1 MHVKKTLVSCT
12 ARVHGC
18 PWFRLIKRIHEG
30 FRIHELVLRSQ
41 TPETE
46 KEVMDQRDGNPM
58 ELHIFYGKIHGFRVR
73 FSLEPFFIDGKRHRT
88 LVYHNFYDL
97 EWSAVWD
104 KPTQPWQ
111 WKIIFTNKIVFKIG
125 NVPLRKGNKT
135 LLRNEQSLCVIME
148 KVDGCRARKIASNGD
163 QK

>member
-1 MHVKKTLVSCT
+1 MDVRLVSPDK
-12 ARVHGC
+12 AHPWRLQDPWVGPPEPNSWNWEGSHGSKG
-18 PWFRLIKRIHEG
+18 W
-30 FRIHELVLRSQ
+30 
-41 TPETE
+41 
-46 KEVMDQRDGNPM
+46 NPM
-58 ELHIFYGKIHGFRVR
+58 EAHLFHGKIHGFRVR
-73 FSLEPFFIDGKRHRT
+73 FSLEPSFIDGKRHRT

-97 EWSAVWD
+97 EWPSVWD

-111 WKIIFTNKIVFKIG
+111 WKIIFTNKIVLKIG

-148 KVDGCRARKIASNGD
+148 KIDGCRARKITSNGD